1 MSFPD
6 HLEEEP
12 AETRPEIDWGVSR
25 DPEPSPRPLRLR
37 SGQAL
42 VSRLIWIILTILI
55 ILSLTLP
62 WILPYLFPRRVPLRD
77 GLQAAESQRI
87 GELAGIAESPIR
99 QFANSPGVSP

>member
-77 GLQAAESQRI
+77 GLQASQRI
-87 GELAGIAESPIR
+87 SESAIVANPPIR
-99 QFANSPGVSP
+99 LFADSLNR